1 MTRKKKSWKHKQ
13 NFART
18 TTPQE
23 ISDKL
28 HYFWQ
33 NGGGKK
39 GRENERGE
47 CEEMEGKRKF
57 SSFMSF
63 G

>member
-1 MTRKKKSWKHKQ
+1 MTRKKKSRKYKQ

-23 ISDKL
+23 SSDKL

-39 GRENERGE
+39 GR
-47 CEEMEGKRKF
+47 
-57 SSFMSF
+57 
-63 G
+63 